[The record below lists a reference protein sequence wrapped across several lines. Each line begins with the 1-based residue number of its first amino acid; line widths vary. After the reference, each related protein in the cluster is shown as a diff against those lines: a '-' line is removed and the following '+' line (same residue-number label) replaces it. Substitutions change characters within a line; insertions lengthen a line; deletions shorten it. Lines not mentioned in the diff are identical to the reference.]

1 MKVCALRLG
10 TLILILLLNSY
21 FRAGATGYTLTINV
35 IGAGTVARNP
45 TNTIYPAGATVTLTA
60 ISNDPSWYFANWS
73 GDASG
78 STNPLNVMMDT
89 NKVITATFQQFG
101 YFTLTL
107 VTNGQGSISLS
118 PSGGAYPSNTMVTVT
133 ATPASGWVFTGWSG
147 DASGNANPLSV
158 TMMNN
163 LLLTGNFAQL
173 PAFDVLPQNQTN
185 SAGSTAN
192 FTSHAVGTGPLS
204 YQWYYINS
212 PLAGATSGTLMLPNA
227 QLANAGNYWVTATN
241 AYGSVTSSVVVLVL
255 TNTGGST
262 NVVSVCQEANLRAA
276 IQAGGW
282 VSIDCNGTINLTGS
296 INITKNVILDAR
308 NVNMTI
314 SGSNAVRLF
323 YIGSGSSFSATN
335 LTLAN
340 GSCIVTNNPMPADA
354 GAIYNDGGMVSLTG
368 CTLTNNS
375 AQSPYIGGFSRGGAI
390 FNNGGTLLLYNSSL
404 SDNAVFGGSG
414 PISLGQNGGSG
425 YGGALFT
432 TNGSVSIINC
442 LVYTNLCTEAG
453 GPNSVCFGGA
463 MFVASGTL
471 TISNSTFANNLSLG
485 GISPPTGGPVGAG
498 TAYGGALAAASG
510 HVTIDYSQFTGNTAK
525 GGDASGHTP
534 EAGANGGAI
543 YNSAIMMAESSTF
556 SGNQTLSGNLA
567 YNFGDTSYKGS
578 NGYGGAIYNAGTFS
592 LSRSSVYSN
601 YTRGGTV
608 VGFFGGIA
616 NGGDGLGGG
625 IFNASQLTATNSTLA
640 LNTAI
645 AATGSPF
652 NPSAGGPGTNGN
664 ALGGGVFNAAGAT
677 SIWMNVTIA
686 SNLCIASGTG
696 FAGTN
701 GFSQG
706 AQVANSNSNG
716 VLELHNSIIAYGGT
730 NGNAFGPITDLGFN
744 ISSDGS
750 ANFQSGASYNY
761 TDPQLGPL
769 QNNFG
774 PTLTMNLL
782 PSSPAIDFGDGV
794 GAPPTDQ
801 RGFPRPNG
809 AGVDIGAV
817 EFYASNIPPPQISAS
832 HANGNFMLGFTAYPP
847 ASYRLQASSNLSS
860 WIDLETNGP
869 FASVTNVNLSVST
882 SGWNYRFFRLLVQ

>member
-1 MKVCALRLG
+1 MKVSPFRLG
-10 TLILILLLNSY
+10 ILILILFFISCLE
-21 FRAGATGYTLTINV
+21 AGATGYTLTINV
-35 IGAGTVARNP
+35 IGSGTVGRNP
-45 TNTIYPAGATVTLTA
+45 TNSVYPAGANVTLTA

-73 GDASG
+73 GDANG
-78 STNPLNVMMDT
+78 STNPLNVLMDT

-101 YFTLTL
+101 SFTLTL
-107 VTNGQGSISLS
+107 VTNGQGTISLS
-118 PSGGAYPSNTMVTVT
+118 PAGGVYASNTPVTVT
-133 ATPASGWVFTGWSG
+133 ATPAGGWVFTGWSG
-147 DASGNANPLSV
+147 DANGNANPLSV
-158 TMMNN
+158 AMTNN

-192 FTSHAVGTGPLS
+192 FTAHAAGTGPLS
-204 YQWYYINS
+204 YQWYYING
-212 PLAGATSGTLMLPNA
+212 PLAGGTSGTLMLPNV
-227 QLANAGNYWVTATN
+227 QLANAGNYWVTVTN

-262 NVVSVCQEANLRAA
+262 NAVSVCQEANLRAA

-282 VSIDCNGTINLTGS
+282 VSINCNGTITLTS
-296 INITKNVILDAR
+296 TININNNVILDAR

-323 YIGSGSSFSATN
+323 YIGAGDSFSATN

-340 GSCIVTNNPMPADA
+340 GSCIVTNSPMSADA
-354 GAIYNDGGMVSLTG
+354 GAIYNDGGTATLTG

-375 AQSPYIGGFSRGGAI
+375 AQSPYFGGFSRGGAI
-390 FNNGGTLLLYNSSL
+390 FNNGGALFLYNSSL
-404 SDNAVFGGSG
+404 SNNAVFGGRG
-414 PISLGQNGGSG
+414 PANFGQNGGSG
-425 YGGALFT
+425 YGGAVFT
-432 TNGSVSIINC
+432 TNGSVTIVNC
-442 LVYTNLCTEAG
+442 LLNTNFCNEAG
-453 GPNSVCFGGA
+453 GPNGACFGGA
-463 MFVASGTL
+463 MFVASGTV
-471 TISNSTFANNLSLG
+471 TISNSTFANNLALG
-485 GISPPTGGPVGAG
+485 TVSPPPGGPAG
-498 TAYGGALAAASG
+498 PIAGNGGALAAAFG
-510 HVTIDYSQFTGNTAK
+510 NVIIDDSQFVGNTAK

-543 YNSAIMMAESSTF
+543 YNSAMMMAESSTF
-556 SGNQTLSGNLA
+556 SRNQSLSGNGA
-567 YNFGDTSYKGS
+567 YNFGDGSYKGS
-578 NGYGGAIYNAGTFS
+578 NGCGGAIYNVGTFS
-592 LSRSSVYSN
+592 LSRCSVHSN
-601 YTRGGTV
+601 YTQGGTS
-608 VGFFGGIA
+608 VGFMGGAA

-645 AATGSPF
+645 AASGSPW
-652 NPSAGGPGTNGN
+652 NPTIDAGPGLNGN
-664 ALGGGVFNAAGAT
+664 ALGGGVYDGAGAT

-686 SNLCIASGTG
+686 SNICIASGTG
-696 FAGTN
+696 FVGTN
-701 GFSQG
+701 GFSAG
-706 AQVANSNSNG
+706 VQVANSNG

-769 QNNFG
+769 QDNFG

-782 PSSPAIDFGDGV
+782 SNSPAIDFGDSSE
-794 GAPPTDQ
+794 APPTDQ

-809 AGVDIGAV
+809 DGVDIGAV
-817 EFYASNIPPPQISAS
+817 EFYVLNIPPPQISANQ
-832 HANGNFMLGFTAYPP
+832 ANGNFMLGFTAYPP

-860 WIDLETNGP
+860 WVDLETNGP

-882 SGWNYRFFRLLVQ
+882 SGWSYRFFRLLVQ